1 MPRKISLIAS
11 FFAVVI
17 LSIAAFYINS
27 LLFKQITKGYDIY
40 ASYSEGQR
48 LLNGEN
54 PYARIQTGNM
64 RDNQKYATYFPVFYE
79 LSYLSQAAG
88 LRTVKTWIGFW
99 RVIFVLF
106 ELATAFLLYLV
117 LAKSRFEWVG
127 VFAAAFWLFN
137 RWTLNLVETQNLDF
151 IPIFLF
157 LISLR
162 LFSQK
167 RGWSLLLFSLSLG
180 FKQIA
185 IFAVPLYLIWEFR
198 EAGQNQFKKVLK
210 SALMIASVPLVT
222 GLPFLMWDAIA
233 FLKSILFSATRLT
246 GSYSE
251 VSSLDVLL
259 KWDGLPARAIMLA
272 LMLFVYLLTFKG
284 QLPKY
289 FSVLLVMV
297 VFIGFNNTLFP
308 QYLLWVMPLVLLA
321 IFDWIETR
329 PAAPKESQ
337 QWLKNAS

>member
-1 MPRKISLIAS
+1 MARKSSLIAS
-11 FFAVVI
+11 FFVVVI
-17 LSIAAFYINS
+17 LSITAFYINS
-27 LLFKQITKGYDIY
+27 LVFKQITKGYDIY
-40 ASYSEGQR
+40 ASYSEGQH

-54 PYARIQTGNM
+54 PYARIQTGDM
-64 RDNQKYATYFPVFYE
+64 RTNQKYATYFPVFYE

-88 LRTVKTWIGFW
+88 FRTVKTWIGFW
-99 RVIFVLF
+99 RIIFVLF
-106 ELATAFLLYLV
+106 ELATAIFLYVV
-117 LAKSRFEWVG
+117 LAKNRFEWVG

-157 LISLR
+157 LVSLT

-167 RGWSLLLFSLSLG
+167 RGLSLLLCSCSLG

-198 EAGQNQFKKVLK
+198 ETGQNQIKHVLK
-210 SALMIASVPLVT
+210 SALMIAIIPLVT
-222 GLPFLMWDAIA
+222 GLPFLFWDASA

-259 KWDGLPARAIMLA
+259 KWDGLPARAVMLA
-272 LMLFVYLLTFKG
+272 LMLFIYLLAFKG

-289 FSVLLVMV
+289 FSVLLVMI
-297 VFIGFNNTLFP
+297 VFVGFNNTLFP
-308 QYLLWVMPLVLLA
+308 QYLLWVMPLILLA
-321 IFDWIETR
+321 VFDWIETSR
-329 PAAPKESQ
+329 AAPKESQ
-337 QWLKNAS
+337 